1 MRTHFEV
8 HRLSTETEA
17 WTWKFKNTVWRPK
30 IYKYIYIY
38 IYINQCEIN
47 GKLGDKKPSSSS
59 SEVNICSVRIYKL
72 SFQLLQFYIQFF
84 KSFFSLFKKIY
95 IYIYI
100 L

>member
-17 WTWKFKNTVWRPK
+17 WTWKFKNTVRRPK
-30 IYKYIYIY
+30 IYKYIY

-47 GKLGDKKPSSSS
+47 GKLGDKKRSSSS

-84 KSFFSLFKKIY
+84 KSFFS
-95 IYIYI
+95 
-100 L
+100 

>member
-1 MRTHFEV
+1 MKYTGLVRRR
-8 HRLSTETEA
+8 RLGRGSSKTLYGD
-17 WTWKFKNTVWRPK
+17 PK
-30 IYKYIYIY
+30 YINIYIY

-84 KSFFSLFKKIY
+84 KSFFSLFKKKN